1 MKKPR
6 KHRVFPDATMN
17 IRLDDK
23 LDRLC
28 EDHDPRLRLYVY
40 HASNGRRVGKAFYI
54 GPPFPARRLLA
65 YLRDDIG
72 GGEFHIMI
80 RRGRTMEIS
89 VLWRV
94 ATPLRFR
101 KPA

>member
-1 MKKPR
+1 MKKPKKR
-6 KHRVFPDATMN
+6 RVFPDATMN

-28 EDHDPRLRLYVY
+28 DDRDPRLRLYVY
-40 HASNGRRVGKAFYI
+40 HAANGRRFGNAFYI
-54 GPPFPARRLLA
+54 GPPFPARCLLD
-65 YLRDDIG
+65 YLRDEIG
-72 GGEFHIMI
+72 GGDFHIMI

-94 ATPLRFR
+94 AVPLRFQR
-101 KPA
+101 